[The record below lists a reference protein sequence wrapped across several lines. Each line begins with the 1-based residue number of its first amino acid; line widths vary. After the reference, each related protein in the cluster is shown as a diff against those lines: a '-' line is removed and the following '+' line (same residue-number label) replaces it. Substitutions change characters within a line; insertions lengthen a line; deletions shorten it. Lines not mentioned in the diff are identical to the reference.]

1 MKMITSNKAY
11 ENPIVQK
18 SRVITLHKH
27 GGVSTSS
34 PQRNN
39 KISAT
44 NKMKLLQKINNHGDT
59 RKKKEHTM

>member
-11 ENPIVQK
+11 ENPLVQK

-44 NKMKLLQKINNHGDT
+44 KKNEMTSANK
-59 RKKKEHTM
+59 